1 MNTKLAR
8 YINKELRVVI
18 KTAKMNAKENERI
31 RKFLINSSSIFSFEI
46 KTINKPTNKLYLAIS
61 LGKVSFNVK
70 NRAIK
75 AIQVITQP
83 IFLTVL
89 NSWNI
94 LSLSTLF
101 LLLSYDDSCIIILY
115 LIDNTLSIIE
125 SLIYIMTNTLYIY
138 LYSKIDR

>member
-1 MNTKLAR
+1 
-8 YINKELRVVI
+8 
-18 KTAKMNAKENERI
+18 MNAKENERI

>member
-1 MNTKLAR
+1 
-8 YINKELRVVI
+8 
-18 KTAKMNAKENERI
+18 MNAKENERI

-125 SLIYIMTNTLYIY
+125 SLIYIMTNILYIY